1 MPTSKF
7 ALRLLSIAEQDFLD
21 IIEYLAAENPSAAH
35 TAADRI
41 EKQLENLRRHP
52 YLGKVPSDIKLAR
65 MGYRV
70 LVVGDYLI
78 FYKVRGKT
86 VLVYRII
93 HGAREI
99 LPLVNELDQH

>member
-21 IIEYLAAENPSAAH
+21 ILEYLAAENLPAAQTVTDH
-35 TAADRI
+35 L
-41 EKQLENLRRHP
+41 EKQLQSLQRHP
-52 YLGKVPSDIKLAR
+52 LMGKVPTDTKLAR

-70 LVVGDYLI
+70 LVAGNYLI

-93 HGAREI
+93 HGARDI
-99 LPLVNELDQH
+99 LPLLEEL